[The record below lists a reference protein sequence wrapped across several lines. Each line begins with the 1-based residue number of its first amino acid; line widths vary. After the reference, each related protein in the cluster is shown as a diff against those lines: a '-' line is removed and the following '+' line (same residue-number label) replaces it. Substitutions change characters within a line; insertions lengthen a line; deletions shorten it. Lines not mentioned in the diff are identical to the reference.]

1 MSTNEKNLA
10 ANNTADVKKLDV
22 KKLVGI
28 GLLTAIVIV
37 LQLLAIAIRPT
48 GIFNISLVLVPIVV
62 GAALYGYKAGAWLGF
77 VFGVVVTITDS
88 AAFMV
93 VNAPGTIA
101 TCILKGLLAGLVA
114 GLVYK
119 LLEKKNMVVAALTSA
134 IVCPI
139 VNTGVF
145 LLGCLAFFMPTIN
158 GWAEG
163 AGFAN
168 AGTYLIVGMVGVNF
182 LIELGVNFLLSS
194 VIVTIIKLS
203 RKIR

>member
-10 ANNTADVKKLDV
+10 ANNAAAVKKLDV

-114 GLVYK
+114 GLAYK

-203 RKIR
+203 KKIR